1 MNAEM
6 QKSVLAATGR
16 FVRKLLDPVEE
27 RIKALEGRIVE
38 KGDKGED
45 GKNGADGKDGQDGK
59 SLTPEDIQP
68 IIELAVSKAL
78 LDLER
83 RGTDLI
89 QRAIDKIPA
98 PQNGKDGR
106 DGQDGKDGQ
115 DGLGFEDMNLE
126 YDGRRSFVLRYERG
140 DSVKE
145 ISVDLPVVLD
155 AGFYGD
161 GKTYAPGDAVTHGGS
176 MWIAQKETSSRPA
189 VGNEDWRLAVKKGR
203 DGKAGDKGDRGEK
216 GMDGKD
222 GRLY

>member
-6 QKSVLAATGR
+6 QKSILAATGR

-45 GKNGADGKDGQDGK
+45 GKNGVDGKDGQDGK

-68 IIELAVSKAL
+68 IIDVAVSKAL

-89 QRAIDKIPA
+89 QRAIDKIPV
-98 PQNGKDGR
+98 PQNGKDGA
-106 DGQDGKDGQ
+106 DGQNGK
-115 DGLGFEDMNLE
+115 DGLGFEDMHLE

-145 ISVDLPVVLD
+145 MSVEMPVVLD
-155 AGFYGD
+155 AGFYGE
-161 GKTYAPGDAVTHGGS
+161 GKSYCPGDAVTHGGS
-176 MWIAQKETSSRPA
+176 MWIAQKETGSRPA
-189 VGNEDWRLAVKKGR
+189 VGNDDWRLAVKKGR
-203 DGKAGDKGDRGEK
+203 DGKPGEKGEDGKK